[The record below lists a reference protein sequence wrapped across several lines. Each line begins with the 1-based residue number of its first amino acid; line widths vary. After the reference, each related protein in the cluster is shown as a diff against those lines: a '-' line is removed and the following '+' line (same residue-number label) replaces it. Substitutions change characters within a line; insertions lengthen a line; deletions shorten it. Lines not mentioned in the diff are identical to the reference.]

1 MSGSD
6 EASEAGDDYAGE
18 PPRPDPWT
26 TQRPLEGL
34 QETHE
39 ARVVSL
45 SPDVCLTP
53 RGSALVPVPYPIV
66 DYADHFEAYAHTV
79 RFTGQ
84 KAMVLRS
91 RTTHVHGDEAG
102 TGGGVK
108 SGTHGD
114 VTEPIG
120 HAPQVRAE
128 GSSVIRHLDRFWM
141 NRRNTVGEAV
151 YVKDQRARAA
161 PADDDPLP
169 GSLRRSS

>member
-1 MSGSD
+1 M
-6 EASEAGDDYAGE
+6 
-18 PPRPDPWT
+18 
-26 TQRPLEGL
+26 
-34 QETHE
+34 
-39 ARVVSL
+39 VSL

-66 DYADHFEAYAHTV
+66 DYADHFEAYARTV

-128 GSSVIRHLDRFWM
+128 GSSMIRHLDRFWM
-141 NRRNTVGEAV
+141 NRRNTAGEAV
-151 YVKDQRARAA
+151 YLKDQRARAA

>member
-1 MSGSD
+1 MPD
-6 EASEAGDDYAGE
+6 AAGLGAGAGAL
-18 PPRPDPWT
+18 PDRRLR
-26 TQRPLEGL
+26 RPLE
-34 QETHE
+34 
-39 ARVVSL
+39 
-45 SPDVCLTP
+45 
-53 RGSALVPVPYPIV
+53 
-66 DYADHFEAYAHTV
+66 AYARTV
-79 RFTGQ
+79 RFAGR

-128 GSSVIRHLDRFWM
+128 GSSMIRHLDRLWM
-141 NRRNTVGEAV
+141 NRRNTVGEAI

-161 PADDDPLP
+161 PADDDLLP

>member
-1 MSGSD
+1 MNGPDPDDSS
-6 EASEAGDDYAGE
+6 GDDYAGE

-26 TQRPLEGL
+26 TNRPLEGMRD
-34 QETHE
+34 THE
-39 ARVVSL
+39 ARVVCL

-66 DYADHFEAYAHTV
+66 DYGDHFDGYASSV
-79 RFTGQ
+79 RFTAQ
-84 KAMVLRS
+84 TAMVLRS

-108 SGTHGD
+108 SGTHRD
-114 VTEPIG
+114 ITEPIG

-128 GSSVIRHLDRFWM
+128 GSPVIRHLDRFWM

-151 YVKDQRARAA
+151 YVKDQRARQA
-161 PADDDPLP
+161 PEDDDPLP
-169 GSLRRSS
+169 GSLRRVT

>member
-1 MSGSD
+1 M
-6 EASEAGDDYAGE
+6 
-18 PPRPDPWT
+18 
-26 TQRPLEGL
+26 
-34 QETHE
+34 
-39 ARVVSL
+39 
-45 SPDVCLTP
+45 
-53 RGSALVPVPYPIV
+53 
-66 DYADHFEAYAHTV
+66 
-79 RFTGQ
+79 
-84 KAMVLRS
+84 
-91 RTTHVHGDEAG
+91 
-102 TGGGVK
+102 K

>member
-34 QETHE
+34 RETHE

-84 KAMVLRS
+84 
-91 RTTHVHGDEAG
+91 
-102 TGGGVK
+102 
-108 SGTHGD
+108 
-114 VTEPIG
+114 
-120 HAPQVRAE
+120 
-128 GSSVIRHLDRFWM
+128 
-141 NRRNTVGEAV
+141 
-151 YVKDQRARAA
+151 
-161 PADDDPLP
+161 
-169 GSLRRSS
+169 